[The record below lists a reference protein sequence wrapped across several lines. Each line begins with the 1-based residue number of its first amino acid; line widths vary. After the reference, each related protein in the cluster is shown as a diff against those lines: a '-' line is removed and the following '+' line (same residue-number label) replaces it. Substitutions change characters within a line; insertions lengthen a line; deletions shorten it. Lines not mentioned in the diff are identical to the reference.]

1 MTLAAS
7 TIRAT
12 RATAVILA
20 AAALLAFALA
30 TPANAEHR
38 EAHFVEKFVNAVN
51 GESVTDPNLGA
62 GAEFVEVQT
71 GDLVQ
76 FRIRLTNQTE
86 PTVAIRDVY
95 KFNDFEFVSSEEGE
109 CGDPAEVA
117 SDENAIECSVDVSET
132 GGNFLLTFRV
142 ITEAPEGEGCKTI
155 TNTAHVEV
163 GSGGDESSDVAQV
176 QVCAPDATPAPTPT
190 PTLVPTD
197 DVEPAEGTPTPAAT
211 MLPDAS
217 MAPGAGSMTSTV
229 LLVFLAGL
237 LLISGAFYAV
247 SSTRR

>member
-7 TIRAT
+7 RKRHTGV
-12 RATAVILA
+12 TAVILA

-30 TPANAEHR
+30 TPASAEHR
-38 EAHFVEKFVNAVN
+38 ESHFVEKFVNAVN

-86 PTVAIRDVY
+86 PTVTIRDVY
-95 KFNDFEFVSSEEGE
+95 KFNQFEFVSSEEGE
-109 CGDPAEVA
+109 CGDPADVG
-117 SDENAIECSVDVSET
+117 SDDNAIECSVDVSET
-132 GGNFLLTFRV
+132 GANFLLTFRV
-142 ITEAPEGEGCKTI
+142 ISEAPEGEGCATI

-176 QVCAPDATPAPTPT
+176 QVCGADATPT
-190 PTLVPTD
+190 PTAD
-197 DVEPAEGTPTPAAT
+197 AEPAEDTPTPAPT

-217 MAPGAGSMTSTV
+217 MGPGAGAISSTGLLV
-229 LLVFLAGL
+229 LLGGL
-237 LLISGAFYAV
+237 LLVSGASYAV
-247 SSTRR
+247 TSARR